1 MEIWNKMCVGVFFL
15 NTVYIIDDKNINL
28 QIKNIKNMF
37 FSLL

>member
-1 MEIWNKMCVGVFFL
+1 MIHCLLDQCHSKQHIVSC
-15 NTVYIIDDKNINL
+15 IDDKNINL